1 VNPSQGWNNRWSPA
15 TLTGCGAAVRVSAPR
30 DVRICG
36 GRLIAANDDRINGDG
51 GQTIVAM
58 YPKQPFD
65 IAGRTGT
72 VVFDISSD
80 SQGPH
85 AAWPEFWWTDQPV
98 PAPSTGVTGMSTFPR
113 NSLGVSFA
121 LPCAGGQVGVDLIK
135 VTRNYAAGGAG
146 FTHGAC
152 ITKGTVTGSL
162 NHFELKISQNRVEVW
177 GTDAGSTT
185 LKLMAT
191 ATSPNLTMTRGLIWV
206 ENVHYN
212 GCKFDTQCDHAFAF
226 DNIGFDGPRPYRDL
240 SFDVPD
246 NASSSGLGWNVNPG
260 SNAVL
265 QTVPVFRLQTP
276 TGGLVTFNWW
286 SAEAAVPSVRLNGGP
301 WHDTA
306 WPFNDVKYEWHTMG
320 VSVPVSEIRDGVNT
334 VEFKYPQ
341 GSIVV
346 SNVNAILIAGSP

>member
-1 VNPSQGWNNRWSPA
+1 
-15 TLTGCGAAVRVSAPR
+15 
-30 DVRICG
+30 
-36 GRLIAANDDRINGDG
+36 
-51 GQTIVAM
+51 VAL

-72 VVFDISSD
+72 VVFDISAD

-98 PAPSTGVTGMSTFPR
+98 PAPSTGVTGISSFAR

-121 LPCAGGQVGVDLIK
+121 LPCSDGKVGVDLIK
-135 VTRNYAAGGAG
+135 VTRSYAASELSHS
-146 FTHGAC
+146 TGAC
-152 ITKGTVTGSL
+152 VTKGSVTGAL
-162 NHFELKISQNRVEVW
+162 NHFELRVSQSRVEVW

-191 ATSPNLTMTRGLIWV
+191 ATDANLTMTRGLIWL

-212 GCKFDTQCDHAFAF
+212 GCKFDTQCDHPFAF
-226 DNIGFDGPRPYRDL
+226 DNVGFDGPKPYRDL

-246 NASSSGLGWNVNPG
+246 NTSPDGLGYAV
-260 SNAVL
+260 SSTKNAVL
-265 QTVPVFRLQTP
+265 QTVPVYRKQTP

-306 WPFNDVKYEWHTMG
+306 WPFDGTKYEWRTIG
-320 VSVPVSEIRDGVNT
+320 VSVPSARSTT
-334 VEFKYPQ
+334 VRTPSRSSTHRERSSWRTTTPT
-341 GSIVV
+341 
-346 SNVNAILIAGSP
+346 